1 MDRRN
6 QRGTFMTR
14 HFDFPRPHLQL
25 PSLRR
30 HHRRDFELSRGS
42 LDLGAAG
49 AIAIGA
55 LAFGV
60 LAVGAIAIGALAV
73 KRARI
78 EHLSVGTL
86 DVGRLVIRERED
98 PDDEVFDEPEA
109 RAEAA

>member
-1 MDRRN
+1 
-6 QRGTFMTR
+6 MTR

-25 PSLRR
+25 PSLR
-30 HHRRDFELSRGS
+30 HHRRPDIDVSRGS
-42 LDLGAAG
+42 LEVGAAGAIAVGALAFGVLAIG

-55 LAFGV
+55 LA
-60 LAVGAIAIGALAV
+60 I